1 MDGIIAPAPAAHGL
15 RLSYTGGS
23 CLTAASVVV
32 LLLYLTGRFIWLYN
46 KDAAT
51 AAAAAASSSS
61 PSAAARCV
69 LVRAVSMSS
78 SLLQVFVHV
87 PAAPDATGNAPRAP
101 ECAVCLS
108 ELRERETGRLLPV
121 CGHGFHEECI
131 VTWLRVNTTCPLCR
145 AAVAAK

>member
-15 RLSYTGGS
+15 RLSYTSGS

-32 LLLYLTGRFIWLYN
+32 LHLYLTGRFIWLYN
-46 KDAAT
+46 KD
-51 AAAAAASSSS
+51 AAASSSS

-78 SLLQVFVHV
+78 SLLPVFVHV

>member
-1 MDGIIAPAPAAHGL
+1 MREAVKDEGL
-15 RLSYTGGS
+15 GPSQVTL
-23 CLTAASVVV
+23 ASVV
-32 LLLYLTGRFIWLYN
+32 
-46 KDAAT
+46 
-51 AAAAAASSSS
+51 
-61 PSAAARCV
+61 
-69 LVRAVSMSS
+69 
-78 SLLQVFVHV
+78 
-87 PAAPDATGNAPRAP
+87 APRAP